1 MSRNTV
7 RLRRLMAMDTDAT
20 ENASEVERIKREA
33 SLLGLYEAFLESGPQ
48 FVVQLVMIIRRST
61 TKSHLINTVLQLCC
75 T

>member
-1 MSRNTV
+1 
-7 RLRRLMAMDTDAT
+7 MDTDAT

-48 FVVQLVMIIRRST
+48 FVVQLVMIIRRT